1 MKMPIRI
8 GLTLAG
14 LFLAIGGSLL
24 FGLHPIVALAILFG
38 GASPLLFAGQ

>member
-1 MKMPIRI
+1 MKTPARI

-24 FGLHPIVALAILFG
+24 FGLHPVAAMAILLG